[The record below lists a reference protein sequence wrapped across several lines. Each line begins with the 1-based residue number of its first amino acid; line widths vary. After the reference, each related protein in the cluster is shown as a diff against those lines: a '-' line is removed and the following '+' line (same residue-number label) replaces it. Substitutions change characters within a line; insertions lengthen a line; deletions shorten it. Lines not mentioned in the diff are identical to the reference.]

1 MARRSVSLRLDD
13 MIDAAQRVRE
23 VLGDLP
29 LDDLEADWQRQWL
42 MQLPSFV
49 SANCGQ

>member
-1 MARRSVSLRLDD
+1 MAKRGVSLRLDD

-29 LDDLEADWQRQWL
+29 VPEAAANA
-42 MQLPSFV
+42 QL
-49 SANCGQ
+49 G